1 MPASLPDCCDPEV
14 VVVVMEAAV
23 VTELEI
29 STASVVASVTASE
42 PKSWVMHVLEVPVL
56 EIESMTRPLITMQ
69 LS

>member
-1 MPASLPDCCDPEV
+1 M
-14 VVVVMEAAV
+14 VVMEAAV

-29 STASVVASVTASE
+29 STASVVVASVTASE

>member
-1 MPASLPDCCDPEV
+1 M
-14 VVVVMEAAV
+14 VVMEAAV

-56 EIESMTRPLITMQ
+56 EIESMARPLITIQ

>member
-1 MPASLPDCCDPEV
+1 M
-14 VVVVMEAAV
+14 VVMEAAV

-56 EIESMTRPLITMQ
+56 EIESMTRPLITIQ